1 MTAVDLSKIKIR
13 RAGPDEA
20 EKVSSILTEAAL
32 WLESRGEKLWEAGEL
47 KTSNIARDV
56 ENGRYRIAEA
66 EGEAVGCFRYQ
77 DSDPDYWDDVP
88 HEDSAFV
95 HRVAVKRDY
104 AGKGIPERM
113 IEWAKKMAKSDGKK
127 FLRLDCADR
136 PKLRAMYERLGFVY
150 HSHKHRSPYLVIRYE
165 FRLDNLH

>member
-1 MTAVDLSKIKIR
+1 MAAVDLSKIKIR
-13 RAGPDEA
+13 RAEPGEA
-20 EKVSSILTEAAL
+20 EEVSSILTEAAL

-47 KTSNIARDV
+47 NASDVAREV
-56 ENGRYRIAEA
+56 ETGMYRIAEV

-77 DSDPDYWDDVP
+77 HSDPEYWDDVP

-95 HRVAVKRDY
+95 HRVAIRRDH

-113 IEWAKKMAKSDGKK
+113 VEWAKSRARAEGKK

-136 PKLRAMYERLGFVY
+136 PKLRAMYERMGFVY

-165 FRLDNLH
+165 CCLDK